1 MEDGEV
7 DLDPGWDKAPLAPTP
22 DALPIRD
29 LERPERALSGVVKGV
44 PEFLRPGRAVNKNKN
59 FLKSAILV
67 STILATYKNDDYYVE
82 TLQLLLPF
90 GYVVRTALARWLC
103 GLQMDLWHCWTSR
116 P

>member
-44 PEFLRPGRAVNKNKN
+44 PEFLRPGRAEKIRI
-59 FLKSAILV
+59 F
-67 STILATYKNDDYYVE
+67 
-82 TLQLLLPF
+82 
-90 GYVVRTALARWLC
+90 
-103 GLQMDLWHCWTSR
+103 
-116 P
+116 